1 MIPMNTKTAI
11 TELSTRLDAFEE
23 RFDRLGN
30 DVSAI
35 AALFYS
41 YIGNTQPTYVNV
53 AGWQIPLPEWHPS
66 DIGEL
71 VIANMKAWS
80 DILGENSEEDVGGG
94 GHNVGKETKSPQ

>member
-1 MIPMNTKTAI
+1 MKKSMNTKTAI
-11 TELSTRLDAFEE
+11 TELSTRFDAFEE

-35 AALFYS
+35 AALLYS
-41 YIGNTQPTYVNV
+41 YIGNTQPSYVNV

-71 VIANMKAWS
+71 VIANTKAWS
-80 DILGENSEEDVGGG
+80 EILNLEGDTCYGQEKVCDTEN
-94 GHNVGKETKSPQ
+94 TQW